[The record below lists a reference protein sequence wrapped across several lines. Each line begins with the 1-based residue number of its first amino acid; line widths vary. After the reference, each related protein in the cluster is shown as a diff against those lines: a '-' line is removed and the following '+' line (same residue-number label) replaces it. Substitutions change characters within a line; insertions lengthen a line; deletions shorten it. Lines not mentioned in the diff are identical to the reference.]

1 LEEAGVPAGPVLDV
15 RQMQADPQA
24 LAREM
29 VVETVH
35 PTAGKVKS
43 IGLPIKF
50 SETPGS
56 VTRAAPVLGQHTR
69 EVLLEHGFSDAEAE
83 QMAAQGAIEMPDSI
97 KASKS

>member
-1 LEEAGVPAGPVLDV
+1 
-15 RQMQADPQA
+15 MQADPQA

-29 VVETVH
+29 VVETTH

-69 EVLLEHGFSDAEAE
+69 EVLREHGFSDAEAD
-83 QMAAQGAIEMPDSI
+83 QMAAQSAIEMPDSI

>member
-1 LEEAGVPAGPVLDV
+1 
-15 RQMQADPQA
+15 MQADPQA

-29 VVETVH
+29 VVETTH

-69 EVLLEHGFSDAEAE
+69 EVLREHGFSDADAD
-83 QMAAQGAIEMPDSI
+83 QMATQGAIEMPDSI